1 MTSIRFPRPDYAA
14 LNLYDPGRRPVEVD
28 LSDNTNLWGPHPEAL
43 EVVRNASDDDL
54 ARYPTLYA
62 DELRAAV
69 AEVFG
74 VQPDQVATGA
84 GSDDILDSLW
94 RAVCQ
99 TGGLVTWPA
108 PTFSMMEP
116 LVKMNGRRGRGVP
129 WSVALKS
136 PEALLEN
143 DPVLV
148 YICRPNNPTGA
159 LVEVA
164 WIERLADLCEAAG
177 TVLLVDEAYADFAGE
192 SLVKLAVTRRRM
204 LVVRTMSKAF
214 GMAGMR
220 VGFAIGPTEVI
231 AEIEKSRGPYKVGR
245 LDGSAAAAALRD
257 QSGWAAQHVAEAVTN
272 RTRLAA
278 ELVARGFE
286 PLDSAANF
294 LFVPVPDGSGRRIS
308 EALQDREV
316 SVRPFLDT
324 DDWGDA
330 LRVTVGPWAMMER
343 FLIALDSVRDA
354 ETDAGDPVADGGF
367 GGAR

>member
-14 LNLYDPGRRPVEVD
+14 LDLYNPGRRPVQVD
-28 LSDNTNLWGPHPEAL
+28 LSDNTNLWGTHPEAL
-43 EVVRNASDDDL
+43 AVVRAASDDDL
-54 ARYPTLYA
+54 ARYPSLYA

-94 RAVCQ
+94 RAVCE

-116 LVKMNGRRGRGVP
+116 LVQMNGRRGRGVP
-129 WSVALKS
+129 WSVALET
-136 PEALLEN
+136 PEALLEG

-148 YICRPNNPTGA
+148 YICRPNNPTGT
-159 LVEVA
+159 LPDLA
-164 WIERLADLCEAAG
+164 WIERLADLCEAGGA
-177 TVLLVDEAYADFAGE
+177 VLLIDEAYADFAGE
-192 SLVKLAVTRRRM
+192 SLATLAVRRRRM

-245 LDGSAAAAALRD
+245 LDCIAAAAALRD
-257 QSGWAAQHVAEAVTN
+257 RSRWAADHIAEAVAN
-272 RTRLAA
+272 RTRLAG
-278 ELVARGFE
+278 ELTSRGLQ
-286 PLDSAANF
+286 PLESAANF
-294 LFVPVPDGSGRRIS
+294 LFVPVPSGSGRHIS
-308 EALQDREV
+308 EALRDREV

-330 LRVTVGPWAMMER
+330 LRVTVGPWKMMER
-343 FLIALDSVRDA
+343 FLSALDSVM
-354 ETDAGDPVADGGF
+354 EEGS
-367 GGAR
+367 